1 MWKRKYDEHIQVYLK
16 VKLNR
21 RNTFFFSLFN
31 PQQGEGLLRPTE
43 KRDNVTEEKC
53 F

>member
-1 MWKRKYDEHIQVYLK
+1 MGKRKYDEHIQVYLK

-21 RNTFFFSLFN
+21 RNTFFSLFN
-31 PQQGEGLLRPTE
+31 PQQGEGLLRLTD
-43 KRDNVTEEKC
+43 KRDNVTEEKY